1 MSEGQLK
8 WWGNRYS
15 VRVRFADGSRK
26 WVALPEGTSHA
37 DAKRRAKEIADI
49 ARVGSLP
56 DVRAIAMPGESVAQ
70 WSERWTMWRVERGL
84 ESVRDDRSR
93 LRRHIL
99 PLIGRR
105 PMNGVTA
112 LQIEDVR
119 DALDEKVRA
128 GMLSWRTAQ
137 HVWTTVRS
145 MFRDARTAKR
155 RDLRVRDDDPLHGLA
170 PPDRGAAKSKQFL
183 YPSELATLL
192 ACESVPLRWRRVFA
206 LSTYLLVRA
215 AELEA
220 LGWDDVDLDRGVVHV
235 HRSLRRYSREEKTTK
250 TGDNRRFAIEPTL
263 MPLMRALHAESGGR
277 GRVLGETRMPN
288 KFELSK
294 ALRLYLAVA
303 EVGRDELF
311 INDATRKWIT
321 FHDLRATGITW
332 MAVRGDDPLKIKQ
345 RAGHASLSTTEG
357 YIRLA
362 EELRAEF
369 GGVFPPLP
377 RSVSAVNKPDA
388 AAIAAVSDA

>member
-1 MSEGQLK
+1 MAGGQLK
-8 WWGNRYS
+8 FWGNRYS

-26 WVALPEGTSHA
+26 WVPLPEGLSHT
-37 DAKRRAKEIADI
+37 DATRRAAEIATT
-49 ARVGSLP
+49 AKSGSLP
-56 DVRAIAMPGESVAQ
+56 EVRAIATPCETVVQ
-70 WSERWTMWRVERGL
+70 WSDRWMTWRQERGL

-93 LRRHIL
+93 LRRHVL
-99 PLIGRR
+99 PMIGRR
-105 PMNGVTA
+105 PMNGVTPSQ
-112 LQIEDVR
+112 LEDVR

-128 GMLSWRTAQ
+128 GTLSWKTAQ
-137 HVWTTVRS
+137 HIWTTVRS

-155 RDLRVRDDDPLHGLA
+155 RDLRVRQDDPVAGLA
-170 PPDRGAAKSKQFL
+170 PPDRGASKAKQFL
-183 YPSELATLL
+183 YPNEMSKLL
-192 ACESVPLRWRRVFA
+192 ACDEVPVRWRRVFA

-220 LGWDDVDLDRGVVHV
+220 LGWDDVDLERGVVHV

-250 TGDNRRFAIEPTL
+250 TGDTRRFAIEPTL
-263 MPLMRALHAESGGR
+263 LPLLRALREECGGR

-294 ALRLYLAVA
+294 AVRLYLAVA
-303 EVGRDELF
+303 GVERDELF

-362 EELRAEF
+362 EELSEEF
-369 GGVFPPLP
+369 GTVFPELP
-377 RSVSAVNKPDA
+377 RSLVTAFEPA
-388 AAIAAVSDA
+388 AAAE

>member
-1 MSEGQLK
+1 MSGGHLK

-26 WVALPEGTSHA
+26 WVGLPEGTSHSE
-37 DAKRRAKEIADI
+37 AKRRAKEIADI
-49 ARVGSLP
+49 AKVGSLP
-56 DVRAIAMPGESVAQ
+56 EVRAIAMPGESVTQ
-70 WSERWTMWRVERGL
+70 WSERWLMWRVERGL

-93 LRRHIL
+93 LRRHVL
-99 PLIGRR
+99 PLLGQRA
-105 PMNGVTA
+105 MNAITPS
-112 LQIEDVR
+112 QIEDVR

-137 HVWTTVRS
+137 HVWTAVRS

-155 RDLRVRDDDPLHGLA
+155 RDLRVREDDPVQGLA

-183 YPSELATLL
+183 YPSEVATLL
-192 ACESVPLRWRRVFA
+192 ACGDVPLRWRRVFA

-220 LGWDDVDLDRGVVHV
+220 LGWDDIDLERGVVHV
-235 HRSLRRYSREEKTTK
+235 HRSLRRYSHEEKTTK
-250 TGDNRRFAIEPTL
+250 TGDTRRFAIEPTL
-263 MPLMRALHAESGGR
+263 MPLVRALHQESGGR
-277 GRVLGETRMPN
+277 GRILGESRMPN

-294 ALRLYLAVA
+294 ALRVYLAAAGVA
-303 EVGRDELF
+303 RDELF

-362 EELRAEF
+362 EELGSGF
-369 GGVFPPLP
+369 GVVFPPLP
-377 RSVSAVNKPDA
+377 TSILASATRNA
-388 AAIAAVSDA
+388 AA